1 MPAYLADTSAW
12 HRSDQVAE
20 RWSDLIERDGLLL
33 CTPVRLE
40 LLYSAR
46 GADYEPL
53 ARELDGFR
61 QLALDAQAEVAAM
74 RIQESLAEKSQ
85 HLYGRAIDVSFDRR
99 LLDAETAA
107 RRMARGGVG
116 WYPRSHFVHLDT
128 GPTRNWEMNGTG
140 LDRVLS
146 ASAGGT
152 RMPRE
157 LSVADRLARHRA
169 LSRSEFL
176 HRKQ

>member
-1 MPAYLADTSAW
+1 VPAYLADTSAW

-46 GADYEPL
+46 GADYERL

-61 QLALDAQAEVAAM
+61 QLALDARAEVAAM

-85 HLYGRAIDVSFDRR
+85 HRGPSVTDLLIAAIAATHEVTLLHYDRHFDAIVRVTGQPAEWLAKR
-99 LLDAETAA
+99 GSLD
-107 RRMARGGVG
+107 
-116 WYPRSHFVHLDT
+116 
-128 GPTRNWEMNGTG
+128 
-140 LDRVLS
+140 
-146 ASAGGT
+146 
-152 RMPRE
+152 
-157 LSVADRLARHRA
+157 
-169 LSRSEFL
+169 
-176 HRKQ
+176 